1 VKTIDQ
7 NGIVSW
13 IENNVARAEIV
24 MHNIKRA
31 DNVLKAAWPVLI
43 TFSAD
48 GVQSDI
54 ADIRAQLKS
63 GELIRMSP
71 QDFAMMLAKSQIL
84 TSLRFIQKK
93 GIDEYDRVIR
103 ERDGVFEDDF

>member
-13 IENNVARAEIV
+13 IENNVAFAEVV
-24 MHNIKRA
+24 MHDIKRA

-43 TFSAD
+43 TFSAE

-63 GELIRMSP
+63 GEVIRMSP
-71 QDFAMMLAKSQIL
+71 QDYAMMLAKSQIL
-84 TSLRFIQKK
+84 TSLRFIRKM
-93 GIDEYDRVIR
+93 GVDEYDRLIR
-103 ERDGVFEDDF
+103 ERDGVLEGDF